1 MQAQTQ
7 IVHYITPEEYLE
19 GEEISEVKHEYF
31 DGQVFAMAG
40 GPNAH
45 AIVCTNVSVILG
57 AQLRGKACR
66 VVSSEQRVKIEATGL
81 HVYPDASVYCEGARF
96 DGAGDTNLLD
106 PTVIIEVLSRSTS
119 AYDRGDKFDHY
130 KRIETLRDYI
140 LIEQKRV
147 HVEHFRRLEDDSWLL
162 RSYDFLDAVV
172 TLDSVGCRVALRDL
186 YDGINVPEGALPIRG
201 AANDDDA

>member
-1 MQAQTQ
+1 MQAQLP
-7 IVHYITPEEYLE
+7 HYITPEEYLE

-31 DGQVFAMAG
+31 DGRVFAMAG
-40 GPNAH
+40 GTNAH
-45 AIVCTNVSVILG
+45 AVICTNVSGLLL
-57 AQLRGKACR
+57 AQLRGKTCR

-81 HVYPDASVYCEGARF
+81 HVYSDASVYCEGARF

-140 LIEQKRV
+140 LIEQRRA
-147 HVEHFRRLEDDSWLL
+147 HVEHFHRLEDDSWLL

-172 TLDSVGCRVALRDL
+172 TLDSIDCRVALRDL
-186 YDGINVPEGALPIRG
+186 YDGINVPEGAFPIHVT
-201 AANDDDA
+201 ANGDEAQ

>member
-1 MQAQTQ
+1 MQAQ
-7 IVHYITPEEYLE
+7 IAHYITPEEYLE
-19 GEEISEVKHEYF
+19 GEEISQVKHEYF
-31 DGQVFAMAG
+31 DGRVYAMAG
-40 GPNAH
+40 GTNAH
-45 AIVCTNVSVILG
+45 AVICTNASGLLL
-57 AQLRGKACR
+57 AQLRGKTCR
-66 VVSSEQRVKIEATGL
+66 VVGSEQRIKIEATGL
-81 HVYPDASVYCEGARF
+81 YVYPDASVYCEGARF

-130 KRIETLRDYI
+130 KRIETLRDYL

-147 HVEHFRRLEDDSWLL
+147 HVEHFHRLEDDSWLL
-162 RSYDFLDAVV
+162 RSYDFLDDVV
-172 TLDSVGCRVALRDL
+172 MLDSVDCRMELRDL